1 MPFIASI
8 LPVVLYIL
16 VVYEL
21 DNFSLISVKRLLV
34 LVGCGMVSALL
45 CFGLFYALDSI
56 LSSSQTDFVYPVL
69 EEAMKAIPLLYL
81 ARHKKMVF
89 FIDSVICGAAVGG
102 GFSILENIFYLVLGE
117 PMGMGTVL
125 FRGLEVA
132 LIHMGCSAI
141 VAAGL
146 MFAVRMAERR
156 RSRLEVKRKDV
167 LMAVF
172 LLVAAPALHVFHN
185 SFHFI
190 PLLQYVVVFGS
201 MAGLLVWTC
210 QYDADMIHRWLDRG
224 LDKQV
229 ALMMDIQQGLLGETK
244 TGQFLLSIKE
254 NFPAEVYFDIICYVQ
269 LYIELAV
276 AAKSRFMTREAGL
289 DEPLDEAARNR
300 YLDQYAEFKNLEKA
314 LGQSAKMTVAPVVKF
329 YPADRK
335 ALEDLLAECKAS

>member
-1 MPFIASI
+1 MSFAVA
-8 LPVVLYIL
+8 LFPVVLYIF
-16 VVYEL
+16 VVYTL
-21 DNFSLISVKRLLV
+21 DNFSLVGIRDLMLLV
-34 LVGCGMVSALL
+34 GAGLL
-45 CFGLFYALDSI
+45 AAAACFGLFRL
-56 LSSSQTDFVYPVL
+56 TDPFVSERVSDYLYPIL
-69 EEAMKAIPLLYL
+69 EEAVKALPLWWL
-81 ARHKKMVF
+81 ARRKKIAF

-102 GFSILENIFYLVLGE
+102 GFSILENVLYLLMGNLGI
-117 PMGMGTVL
+117 GTAL

-141 VAAGL
+141 VAVAL
-146 MFAVRMAERR
+146 MFTVRLLERR
-156 RSRLEVKRKDV
+156 HARLPVKKSDITMS
-167 LMAVF
+167 LF
-172 LLVAAPALHVFHN
+172 LFFVAAILHILHN
-185 SFHFI
+185 YLHPD
-190 PLLQYVVVFGS
+190 PLLQFVVVFGS
-201 MAGLLVWTC
+201 LGGLLVLVY
-210 QYDADMIHRWLDRG
+210 QYDGDMIHRWLDRG

-289 DEPLDEAARNR
+289 DEPLDEATRNR
-300 YLDQYAEFKNLEKA
+300 YLEQYAEFKNLEKA

-335 ALEDLLAECKAS
+335 ALEELLAECR